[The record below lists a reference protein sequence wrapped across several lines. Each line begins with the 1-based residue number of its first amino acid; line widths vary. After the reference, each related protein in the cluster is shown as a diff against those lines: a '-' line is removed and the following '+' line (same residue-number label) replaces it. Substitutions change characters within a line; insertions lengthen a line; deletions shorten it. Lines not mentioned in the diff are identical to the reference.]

1 MKLYRQLFVTARFF
15 YAGWAV
21 IALFVL
27 AVLVPVL
34 YWLAALAGTV
44 LVLLTLADIRIL
56 FRQAEVKPIRTTA
69 DRFSNGD
76 ENEVGITLKNPY
88 SFRVKVT
95 VRDEAPVEFQ
105 RRDTQMLLM
114 MDPGDDKRLR
124 YILRPVR
131 RGSYS
136 FGLCRAF
143 YESPLGLV
151 QRMMCGA
158 ETEETVKVYPSFH
171 HMKAY
176 ELMAVADRRPDAGSY
191 RVRTEA
197 LALEFDQIRDYA
209 QGDEIRAINWA
220 ASARVNKLMVNQYR
234 EERAQQVY
242 MLIDSGRVME
252 MPFSGMTLLDY
263 AINAT
268 LALSRVVLQ
277 KQDKP
282 GLLTFS
288 DRMNQFI
295 PAKSDAAQQQLLME
309 NLYRLKTDYAESS
322 YEAMYLSVRRMIPGR
337 SALLLFSNVETMHSL
352 KRKLPVLQRLNK
364 RHVLVVILFRNT
376 EVEDLHASP
385 TEAVSDIYDKAMAER
400 MMLEK
405 EEMIKTLRKA
415 GIRAMLTRPEQLS
428 VQAVNAY
435 LRLKRERVS

>member
-1 MKLYRQLFVTARFF
+1 MKLYHQLFVTGRFF

-27 AVLVPVL
+27 AVLLPLL

-44 LVLLTLADIRIL
+44 LLMITLTDVVLL
-56 FRQAEVKPIRTTA
+56 FREPEVKPIRSMA

-76 ENEVGITLKNPY
+76 VNEVAITLHNPY
-88 SFRVKVT
+88 AFRVKLT
-95 VRDEAPVEFQ
+95 LRDEAPVEFQ
-105 RRDTQMLLM
+105 RRDHQLLVLM
-114 MDPGDDKRLR
+114 EPGDDKQLR
-124 YILRPVR
+124 YTLRPVK
-131 RGSYS
+131 RGEYR
-136 FGLCRAF
+136 FGQCRAF

-158 ETEETVKVYPSFH
+158 ESEQTVKVYPSFH

-176 ELMAVADRRPDAGSY
+176 ELMALADRKPDAGSY
-191 RVRTEA
+191 QVRTEA
-197 LALEFDQIRDYA
+197 LALEFDQIREYA

-252 MPFSGMTLLDY
+252 MPFSGMMLLDY
-263 AINAT
+263 AINAS

-288 DRMNQFI
+288 DRMHQFL
-295 PAKSDAAQQQLLME
+295 PAKSDAGQQQLLME
-309 NLYRLKTDYAESS
+309 NLYRLQTDYAESS
-322 YEAMYLSVRRMIPGR
+322 YEALYLSIRRMIPGR
-337 SALLLFSNVETMHSL
+337 SSLLLFSNVETMHSL

-376 EVEDLHASP
+376 EVEDLHTSP
-385 TEAVSDIYDKAMAER
+385 TESVTNIYDKAMAER

-405 EEMIKTLRKA
+405 QEMLKTLRKA

-428 VQAVNAY
+428 IQAINAY
-435 LRLKRERVS
+435 LGLKKARVS

>member
-1 MKLYRQLFVTARFF
+1 MKLYRNLFVNSRFF

-21 IALFVL
+21 IALFVM

-34 YWLAALAGTV
+34 YWVAVLSGMVLLMLAAV
-44 LVLLTLADIRIL
+44 DILIL
-56 FRQAEVKPIRTTA
+56 FRTPEPKPQRITAE
-69 DRFSNGD
+69 RFSNGD
-76 ENEVGITLKNPY
+76 KNEVAITLQNPY
-88 SFRVKVT
+88 AFRVKVI

-105 RRDTQMLLM
+105 RRDTQMLMLLE
-114 MDPGDDKRLR
+114 PGDEKQLR
-124 YILRPVR
+124 YMLRPVR

-151 QRMMCGA
+151 QRMVCGA
-158 ETEETVKVYPSFH
+158 EEEWTVKVYPSFH
-171 HMKAY
+171 HMKTY
-176 ELMAVADRRPDAGSY
+176 ELMAVADRKPDVGSY
-191 RVRTEA
+191 QVRTVA

-282 GLLTFS
+282 GLMTFS
-288 DRMNQFI
+288 SRMNQFV
-295 PAKSDAAQQQLLME
+295 PASSDTAQQQLLME
-309 NLYRLKTDYAESS
+309 NLYRMETDYSESG
-322 YEAMYLSVRRMIPGR
+322 YEAMYLAVRRMITSR
-337 SALLLFSNVETMHSL
+337 STLLLFSNVESMHSL

-364 RHVLVVILFRNT
+364 RHVLVVILFRNN
-376 EVEDLHASP
+376 ELEDLHESPASGV
-385 TEAVSDIYDKAMAER
+385 ADIYDKAMAGR

-405 EEMIKTLRKA
+405 EEMVRTLRKA

-428 VQAVNAY
+428 VQAINAY